1 MWDAVEFWKKKLS
14 GENWENVSILKR
26 LQKRSAFSFCLKYL
40 LKLRPGFILTSSTIF
55 DHDSLVKKKKK
66 ARCTAPWMPRDRTR
80 ITRQR
85 KQKAYQC
92 VEKIIYIFCG
102 SFYYYDSLAYG
113 VGVMWKISIR
123 ACLHGVGDPGL
134 VGLVSFVFTLWNWN
148 PYSAV
153 IKKLYASKKV
163 KEKALAPEGK
173 SCRPENNNYSQSI

>member
-1 MWDAVEFWKKKLS
+1 MRCRWVLKKKIVRGKL
-14 GENWENVSILKR
+14 GKCQHLK
-26 LQKRSAFSFCLKYL
+26 AFAKKKCIFPL
-40 LKLRPGFILTSSTIF
+40 LKVSFEAPSRFYFNFFYDLWSWLAG
-55 DHDSLVKKKKK
+55 KKKKK
-66 ARCTAPWMPRDRTR
+66 ARCTAPWMPRDRTW

-85 KQKAYQC
+85 RQKAYQC

-153 IKKLYASKKV
+153 IKKIYASKKV

-173 SCRPENNNYSQSI
+173 FCRPENNNYSQSI